1 MKHLADILLV
11 AGWPVGLSI
20 AQDQE
25 KPAWPYRVEVFGN
38 IAHGRFYNG
47 DHLLGSG
54 LDYGGGAGVRPFS
67 GWWWRVGFEVQMA
80 RIKKGELENV
90 GVSQV
95 LESRLVMVNA
105 LYHFRSDTRVQPYVY
120 GGVGHVSVDYTSR
133 CFDCIF
139 DQDPVT
145 GKLVSRGVSEW
156 HTVGSKTGVTL
167 GGGVKIAINRHL
179 SVRPELLL
187 ADTTPGSGWNWTWFR
202 LQIGMGVHF

>member
-1 MKHLADILLV
+1 
-11 AGWPVGLSI
+11 
-20 AQDQE
+20 
-25 KPAWPYRVEVFGN
+25 
-38 IAHGRFYNG
+38 
-47 DHLLGSG
+47 
-54 LDYGGGAGVRPFS
+54 
-67 GWWWRVGFEVQMA
+67 MA
-80 RIKKGELENV
+80 RIKKGELENT

-95 LESRLVMVNA
+95 VDSRLVMVNA

-156 HTVGSKTGVTL
+156 NSVGSKMGVTM

-179 SVRPELLL
+179 SVRRSCSWRTPPLGPDGIGHGFGSRSAWGFIFDAAGRQAPRCYPPAGLMSLLG
-187 ADTTPGSGWNWTWFR
+187 DSGSRMGTRTRRTRMDFR
-202 LQIGMGVHF
+202 GRPSTSGMRNQE